1 MVVILPVP
9 RHSRFIATYKGKI
22 MSWQGQMGT
31 IVRYLIDDVDPDNY
45 KYSDHRIETTVLVAG
60 QLTQMNVDFG
70 QSYNINVENCT
81 LSPDPTDPDNEDKA
95 FITLICLRAACIIVG
110 SAIRSESG
118 NAISI
123 KDGPSAIDLRGVTQT
138 LTVLYKDLCD
148 KFDQQLLEY
157 RAGNSIGGQAI
168 LGPYSPGSDYISR
181 NYFGGHR
188 AGGYFEY

>member
-1 MVVILPVP
+1 
-9 RHSRFIATYKGKI
+9 

-31 IVRYLIDDVDPDNY
+31 IVRYLIDDVDPSNY
-45 KYSDHRIETTVLVAG
+45 KYSDSRIETTILVAA
-60 QLTQMNVDFG
+60 QLTQMNVDFAK
-70 QSYNINVENCT
+70 QYDVNVENCT
-81 LSPDPTDPDNEDKA
+81 LTPDPTSEVEDKA
-95 FITLICLRAACIIVG
+95 FVTLICLRSACIIVG

-138 LTVLYKDLCD
+138 LTVLYKDLCE

-168 LGPYSPGSDYISR
+168 LGPYSPASDYISR
-181 NYFGGHR
+181 NNHGGHR
-188 AGGYFEY
+188 AGGFFEY